1 MSHIPKKK
9 LVDAATA
16 DGTMA
21 EVSRLISASYL
32 MANLMWSFFDDATEH
47 LKKHGLL
54 MGDMSRVTGRLNFSF
69 KDYIAVFRDVFR
81 EQSAQMDFAGDFDI
95 MKAAVIKALNQLDEN
110 KNGKEIISWIQKQQ
124 FYLPTCRGGKSG
136 LHWRRRAAML

>member
-21 EVSRLISASYL
+21 EVSRLPSASHL
-32 MANLMWSFFDDATEH
+32 MAHLMRSFFDDAPEL

-54 MGDMSRVTGRLNFSF
+54 RGDMSRVTGRLNFAF

-81 EQSAQMDFAGDFDI
+81 EQSAQMDFAEDFDI

-110 KNGKEIISWIQKQQ
+110 KNGKEIQATK
-124 FYLPTCRGGKSG
+124 P
-136 LHWRRRAAML
+136 